1 VHVVFYVDG
10 NVHYGV
16 PRDAVQTYG
25 TWKFD
30 QPFYLI
36 LNLAVGG
43 RFDGDPKSDAIF
55 PATMLV
61 DYVRVYKAE
70 VK

>member
-1 VHVVFYVDG
+1 VQFFVDDTAHYRVT
-10 NVHYGV
+10 NVGIQQYGRSV
-16 PRDAVQTYG
+16 LNQS
-25 TWKFD
+25 F
-30 QPFYLI
+30 FLI

-43 RFDGDPKSDAIF
+43 KFDGDPQSDAIF

-61 DYVRVYKAE
+61 DYVRVYRAE